1 MTDILRCS
9 LMFSLVSDTCDSER
23 NSILYSTYATPQ
35 RLPSSTLDTNSIA
48 GIGVQYFT
56 VLWEQPTKDVRIY
69 QAIEAAI
76 AEDVLAPVLIIHYTK
91 GQLTIVIDEKISIK
105 DFRSFINIWTAIA
118 SDAEPW
124 DEWTLR
130 CIKSVDLSIPSL
142 EGRILREYGSI
153 ILTSIPN
160 GIHTYSP
167 ESFFLF
173 HNEWCRD
180 PDFYC
185 TDTDDEEGEAPPRLF
200 EDDWPF

>member
-1 MTDILRCS
+1 MADILRCS
-9 LMFSLVSDTCDSER
+9 LMFSLVADICDTQKNR
-23 NSILYSTYATPQ
+23 ILYSIYATPQ
-35 RLPSSTLDTNSIA
+35 RLPPSTLDTNNITS
-48 GIGVQYFT
+48 IGVQYFT
-56 VLWEQPTKDVRIY
+56 VLWEQPRKDVRIY

-91 GQLTIVIDEKISIK
+91 GQLTLVIDEKISII
-105 DFRSFINIWTAIA
+105 DFSSFINIWIAIA

-130 CIKSVDLSIPSL
+130 CIKSADLSIPFL

-153 ILTSIPN
+153 ILNSIPN

-173 HNEWCRD
+173 YDEWCRD
-180 PDFYC
+180 PDSYC
-185 TDTDDEEGEAPPRLF
+185 TDTDGEKGEVPPSLFDDE
-200 EDDWPF
+200 PF